1 MSPHRQTPVLG
12 KVCLDLIDTS
22 KKQSYMAK
30 EGRQQIIDYHASYHV
45 GSWYLILPV

>member
-30 EGRQQIIDYHASYHV
+30 EATRRTAILD
-45 GSWYLILPV
+45 LILTKEGLGDEVEY